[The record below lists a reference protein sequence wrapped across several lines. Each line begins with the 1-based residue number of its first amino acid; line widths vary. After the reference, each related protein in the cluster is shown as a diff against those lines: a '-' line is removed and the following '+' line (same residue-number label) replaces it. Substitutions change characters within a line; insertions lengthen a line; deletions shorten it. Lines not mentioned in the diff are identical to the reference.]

1 MRFLITGGAGF
12 IGAAL
17 ANYLVQQGH
26 TVRVL
31 DDLSAGDRS
40 RLDPAVH
47 ITRGAVEDKP
57 KVWRLLNKI
66 DCVYHLAARVSV
78 PESVLYPREYNRT
91 NVSGT
96 VAIME
101 AMRDAGIKRVVL
113 ASSGAI
119 YGEQPG
125 PVVHEKLLPNPTS
138 PYAVSKL
145 AAEGYVQTIGGVW
158 NIETVSLRIF
168 NAYGPGQA
176 IPPTHPPV
184 IPQFVRQILGGGSVI
199 IHGDGRQVRDYVYVD
214 DVVKALAAAAT
225 AQGIDRQIINIG
237 TGIGTSLNDLVR
249 LIERVTGCPARV
261 IVNPAVAG
269 GVSTLVANT
278 ARAKEL
284 LDYQPQVSLEQ
295 GLVWLV
301 ERDPQFTRN
310 NLSVEL

>member
-47 ITRGAVEDKP
+47 FTRGDVEDKP